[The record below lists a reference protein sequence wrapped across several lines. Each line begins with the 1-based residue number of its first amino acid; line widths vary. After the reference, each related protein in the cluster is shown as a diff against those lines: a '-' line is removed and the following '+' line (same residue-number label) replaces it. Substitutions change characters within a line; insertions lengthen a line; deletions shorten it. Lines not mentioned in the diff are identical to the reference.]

1 VKFRHL
7 RKTRIF
13 LLTLAISSNLFSLSA
28 NAAETVAE
36 QTATSSTRITFAEQ
50 PLDFPSFFRPNNENC
65 GKKVCDWRDSKFGD
79 GFIDYPRCD
88 EVNGKNC
95 LKSIEISTKQSEF
108 SKLTF
113 YDEIMWKKIN
123 IESPS
128 LQMKGGAPSIWTM
141 RGEDGNLKYFL
152 AKIFSGFAWNNGD
165 PILDKIEM
173 RITPVTPVTQGGF
186 VAYCLSKSNEACFR
200 VIDFESDLRL
210 RVSLSTPTSLGG
222 FFMGR
227 IGNPNVKQTLNSKTR
242 QNAIELT
249 AEPITVPR
257 MSVLVPDDAAIPA
270 NLKFVTRGESQ
281 DFPSYDGWWNEIFN
295 FASKFANDR
304 VTDYSTVWSVYAMSP
319 GSTSYAG
326 CARPSSGFIGTGT
339 TNAMRYDFNPPK
351 FKDGFFTFKL
361 SGLHYMPDGTNLEL
375 GQYEL
380 MLNSEFAMCLYR
392 SSKVPLVARI
402 EITNANGK
410 TNVTTTA
417 SQERDGWFKLQIAA
431 LTFSTKTIKIS
442 FTSEKPKTIQCKK
455 ENKVQSITRVKPTC
469 PKGWML
475 VKSA

>member
-1 VKFRHL
+1 MKNSHHRKIHL
-7 RKTRIF
+7 F
-13 LLTLAISSNLFSLSA
+13 LLTLALIANPLTFSA
-28 NAAETVAE
+28 NAAETSSQQSAN
-36 QTATSSTRITFAEQ
+36 ASTRITFVEQ

-65 GKKVCDWRDSKFGD
+65 KKKVCDWTDSKFGD

-113 YDEIMWKKIN
+113 YDEIMWEKIN
-123 IESPS
+123 IESSS

-141 RGEDGNLKYFL
+141 RGEDGDRKFFL
-152 AKIFSGFAWNNGD
+152 AKIFSGFTWNNGD
-165 PILDKIEM
+165 PQLDKIEM
-173 RITPVTPVTQGGF
+173 RITPIIPVTQGGF
-186 VAYCLSKSNEACFR
+186 VAYCSSRNNQECFR
-200 VIDFESDLRL
+200 VVDFESDSRL

-242 QNAIELT
+242 QNEIQLT
-249 AEPITVPR
+249 AEPITVPG
-257 MSVLVPDDAAIPA
+257 MSVLVPDEVAIPA
-270 NLKFVTRGESQ
+270 KLKYVTRGESQ
-281 DFPSYDGWWNEIFN
+281 NYPSYDGGWNEIFD

-304 VTDYSTVWSVYAMSP
+304 VTNYSTQWSVYAMSP

-339 TNAMRYDFNPPK
+339 TNAMRYDFNPPS

-361 SGLHYMPDGTNLEL
+361 SGLHYMPDGENLEL

-380 MLNSEFAMCLYR
+380 MLNSEFAKCLYR
-392 SSKVPLVARI
+392 SSKVPLFAKI
-402 EITNANGK
+402 EITSANGK

-417 SQERDGWFKLQIAA
+417 SQERDGWFKLRIAA

-442 FTSEKPKTIQCKK
+442 LTSKKPKTKL
-455 ENKVQSITRVKPTC
+455 KP
-469 PKGWML
+469 
-475 VKSA
+475 